1 MALRFVGIDPNTGSG
16 QSPTVWVDE
25 DSGELVIQGWK
36 VTAETFAEC
45 GATSVPG
52 HAIGIPDSE
61 TVIRVPS
68 RMAAILREACSVV
81 ESA

>member
-25 DSGELVIQGWK
+25 TSGELVIQGWK
-36 VTAETFAEC
+36 VSAETFAEC
-45 GATSVPG
+45 AATSAPG
-52 HAIGIPDSE
+52 HAIGVPDSE
-61 TVIRVPS
+61 TVVRIPA
-68 RMAAILREACSVV
+68 RMASIIREACSVV